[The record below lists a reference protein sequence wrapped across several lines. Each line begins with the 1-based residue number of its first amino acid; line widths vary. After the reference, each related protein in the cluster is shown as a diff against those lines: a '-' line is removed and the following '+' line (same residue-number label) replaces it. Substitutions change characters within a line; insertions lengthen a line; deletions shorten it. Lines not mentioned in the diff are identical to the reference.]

1 MLDLY
6 KIMQKDAGNIK
17 SVTDFELEF
26 HAIERAKKV
35 IKVSDLNEMYDK
47 ALKKEG
53 ITPEQKANIQNAYK
67 NILVKYGC
75 PLDRSH
81 EEVRALPY
89 YMLDPVHE
97 EAYMDPKYMNTM
109 MNRGKGY
116 SRGG

>member
-1 MLDLY
+1 MVNPYEIML
-6 KIMQKDAGNIK
+6 KDAGNIK

-26 HAIERAKKV
+26 NAIERAKKV

-47 ALKKEG
+47 ALNKEG
-53 ITPEQKANIQNAYK
+53 ITTEQKANIQNAYK

-89 YMLDPVHE
+89 YMLDPVHKK
-97 EAYMDPKYMNTM
+97 AYMDPKCMNTM
-109 MNRGKGY
+109 MNRGNGY
-116 SRGG
+116 SHSG